1 MKEFCGLFG
10 VFNHEKASE
19 LTYLGLYA
27 LQHRGQE
34 GAGIVVSNGHDMDS
48 RKGMGSVATVF
59 NKDVVSRL
67 RGHIAI
73 GHVRYSTTGS
83 SHAINVQPLKFER
96 GKESIVL
103 AHNGNLINTGIL
115 RKELES
121 VGVNFQTTS
130 DSEIILKLISKPSVE
145 DRINA
150 INECLKKIKGAYSLL
165 IMYKDAI
172 VGLRDP
178 NGFRPLCIGK
188 LNGAY
193 VITSESCALDLI
205 EAEFVRDVEPGEIV
219 LIDENGIESFY
230 PFDEKVK
237 KSFCI
242 FEYIY
247 FARPDSDISNMNV
260 HEVRKCLGRRLA
272 NEYPVEVD
280 NVIAVPDSG
289 NSAALGYAEESK
301 TPFEIGIVRN
311 HYIGRTF
318 IQPIQEI
325 RDFDVKVKLNPI
337 KKLVK
342 GRRLVVVDDSI
353 VRGTTTKARVNTLK
367 KAGAKEIHLRIS
379 CPPIRYPCY
388 YGIDF
393 PTREELIAANHTL
406 AEIKEILNVD
416 SLGYLSLEGMIGSVS
431 GNGNQFCTACF
442 TGKYPVSLKD
452 YGLGRVSQER
462 GLSKKP

>member
-10 VFNHEKASE
+10 VFNHKKAAE

-34 GAGIVVSNGHDMDS
+34 GAGIVASDGYEMDLHKDM
-48 RKGMGSVATVF
+48 GAVANVF
-59 NKDVVSRL
+59 NKDIVSRL
-67 RGHIAI
+67 RGHISI

-83 SHAINVQPLKFER
+83 SHAINVQPIKFER
-96 GKESIVL
+96 GKESIAV
-103 AHNGNLINTGIL
+103 AHNGNLVNSATL

-121 VGVNFQTTS
+121 SGINLRTTS
-130 DSEIILKLISKPSVE
+130 DSEIILKLVPKANGKE
-145 DRINA
+145 RIDA

-188 LNGAY
+188 LNDAY
-193 VITSESCALDLI
+193 IITSESCALDLI

-219 LIDENGIESFY
+219 LIDKNGIESFHL
-230 PFDEKVK
+230 FDKKVEE
-237 KSFCI
+237 SFCI

-247 FARPDSDISNMNV
+247 FARPDSTISKRNV
-260 HEVRKCLGRRLA
+260 HEIRKSLGRNLA
-272 NEYPVEVD
+272 RRYPVEVD

-318 IQPIQEI
+318 IQPSQEI

-342 GRRLVVVDDSI
+342 GKRLVVVDDSI

-379 CPPIRYPCY
+379 CPPIRYPCF
-388 YGIDF
+388 YGVNF
-393 PTREELIAANHTL
+393 PTREELIAATHTL
-406 AEIKEILNVD
+406 TGIKEILNVD
-416 SLGYLSLEGMIGSVS
+416 SLGYQNIEDLISSVS
-431 GNGNQFCTACF
+431 GNGDRFCTACF
-442 TGKYPVSLKD
+442 TGKYPVPLED
-452 YGLGRVSQER
+452 YDIRRV
-462 GLSKKP
+462 